1 VFPLQYRE
9 QTIISIF
16 PPQTMAIYAANR
28 FFISHCRIL
37 LFRRAVFVYNFYTFA
52 KKFSANTFVGV
63 RLMKIPSAIFACILV
78 VCFAFGTI
86 SAQTNDSAKPDKTAT
101 QKGFQPLEV
110 ENSPALQTLLNEA
123 VGETIIKFSSKGLK
137 PDYVAAT
144 LIDLRD
150 ANHLKTANVR
160 GEQKIYPAS
169 VVKMFYMTA
178 LERQFEDGKIKLTP
192 ELERGLRDMIISSS
206 NDATNYIVDV
216 LTDTSSGAELEPEKF
231 KVYADKRNA
240 VNRYFASLGYSNIN
254 VNQKTYCEDA
264 YGREQQ
270 FRDKGKNRNMLTTNA
285 TARLLTEIVLGKVVT
300 PERSRKMLDLMKRD
314 FSGKSDDADD
324 QARGFT
330 GIALNNL
337 NLKDVKLW
345 SKAGW
350 TSKTRHDA
358 AYVETPD
365 GLKFVLVVFTE
376 NTAKE
381 RDIIPTVAEK
391 VIVNLGKIK

>member
-1 VFPLQYRE
+1 
-9 QTIISIF
+9 
-16 PPQTMAIYAANR
+16 
-28 FFISHCRIL
+28 
-37 LFRRAVFVYNFYTFA
+37 
-52 KKFSANTFVGV
+52 
-63 RLMKIPSAIFACILV
+63 MKISSVVFRCILV
-78 VCFAFGTI
+78 VGFAFGAI
-86 SAQTNDSAKPDKTAT
+86 SAQTNDSVKPDKTMM
-101 QKGFQPLEV
+101 QKGFQPLAF

-123 VGETIIKFSSKGLK
+123 VSEAIKKFSSKGLK

-150 ANHLKTANVR
+150 ANRLKTASVR

-178 LERQFEDGKIKLTP
+178 LERGLEDGKIKMTP
-192 ELERGLRDMIISSS
+192 ELERGLRDMIVSSS
-206 NDATNYIVDV
+206 NEATQYILDV
-216 LTDTSSGAELEPEKF
+216 LTDTSSGAELEPKEF
-231 KVYADKRNA
+231 KVFADKRNH
-240 VNRYFASLGYSNIN
+240 VNRYFASLGYRNIN
-254 VNQKTYCEDA
+254 VNQKTFCEDA

-270 FRDKGKNRNMLTTNA
+270 FRDGGKNRNMLTTNA

-300 PERSRKMLDLMKRD
+300 TERSRLMLDLMKRD
-314 FSGKSDDADD
+314 FSGTSTDADD
-324 QARGFT
+324 QAHGFT

-337 NLKDVKLW
+337 KLKDAKLW

-358 AYVETPD
+358 AYIETPD

-381 RDIIPTVAEK
+381 RDIIPTIAEK
-391 VIVNLGKIK
+391 VLDNLGKIK

>member
-1 VFPLQYRE
+1 
-9 QTIISIF
+9 
-16 PPQTMAIYAANR
+16 
-28 FFISHCRIL
+28 
-37 LFRRAVFVYNFYTFA
+37 
-52 KKFSANTFVGV
+52 
-63 RLMKIPSAIFACILV
+63 MKIPSTIFARILV
-78 VCFAFGTI
+78 VCFACNTI
-86 SAQTNDSAKPDKTAT
+86 SAQTNDLAKTDETMG
-101 QKGFQPLEV
+101 QKVFQPLTF
-110 ENSPALQTLLNEA
+110 ENSTALQTLLDDA
-123 VGETIIKFSSKGLK
+123 VSDAVKKFSSKGLK

-150 ANHLKTANVR
+150 ANRLKMASVR

-178 LERQFEDGKIKLTP
+178 LERGLEDGKIKITP
-192 ELERGLRDMIISSS
+192 ELQRGLRDMIVDSS
-206 NDATNYIVDV
+206 NEATQYILDV
-216 LTDTSSGAELEPEKF
+216 LTDTSSGAELEPKEF
-231 KVYADKRNA
+231 KVFADKRNA
-240 VNRYFASLGYSNIN
+240 VNRYFASLGYQNIN
-254 VNQKTYCEDA
+254 VNQKTFCEDA

-270 FRDKGKNRNMLTTNA
+270 FRDGGKNRNMLTTNA
-285 TARLLTEIVLGKVVT
+285 TARLLTEIVLGKAVT
-300 PERSRKMLDLMKRD
+300 TERSRQMLDLMKRD
-314 FSGKSDDADD
+314 FGGKSEDADD
-324 QARGFT
+324 QAHGFT
-330 GIALNNL
+330 GIALKNL
-337 NLKDVKLW
+337 NLKDAKLW